1 MKIRRI
7 TENDFDVISQWWL
20 DWGQPIPDPDYLP
33 HNGTGGYIATKDNI
47 PVAAGY
53 LYFTNA
59 RIAYI
64 DFVISNKEYREKDR
78 NTIITELIDYMTNHA
93 ISVGCKFV
101 WATSAEPGIVSK
113 VKKLNY
119 SVLDKKHAIIYKYA

>member
-1 MKIRRI
+1 MKIKRI
-7 TENDFDVISQWWL
+7 TEADFNTISQWWL

-33 HNGTGGYIATKDNI
+33 SDGTGGYIATKNGV

-78 NTIITELIDYMTNHA
+78 NTIITELIDYMVNHA
-93 ISVGCKFV
+93 LSIGCKFV
-101 WATSAEPGIVSK
+101 WATSQEEGIISK
-113 VKKLNY
+113 VKKLKY
-119 SVLDKKHAIIYKYA
+119 SVLKDKHSIIYKYA